1 MALWLWL
8 RFGVIGLLRRRTAAF
23 LLLVD
28 GEIATA
34 HRGSQGRTAALGFF
48 PKHGTGLW
56 ASSGF
61 GTGYLFR
68 GEVSIEIDFLLNL
81 EFYVRVTLILILGL
95 CIENCFQ
102 FSRYVYFSTHI
113 DYSCFNFSKESLL

>member
-1 MALWLWL
+1 MWN
-8 RFGVIGLLRRRTAAF
+8 
-23 LLLVD
+23 
-28 GEIATA
+28 
-34 HRGSQGRTAALGFF
+34 RGSQGRTVALGFF

-56 ASSGF
+56 ASFGS
-61 GTGYLFR
+61 GTGYYVM
-68 GEVSIEIDFLLNL
+68 GEVLVNTDFLLDL
-81 EFYVRVTLILILGL
+81 EFYARMILISILGL